1 MKPPECRLAARRE
14 KPSRETSVS
23 FAQTPA
29 RMYRSKAR
37 DNWSIEIDGKK
48 GATMRACSFAALLD
62 SQACVRA
69 MARVMRVNASRWW
82 CMPCGVTVKVVY
94 EVGPRLL

>member
-1 MKPPECRLAARRE
+1 MNPPERRLMARRE

-29 RMYRSKAR
+29 CMYRAKDRAR
-37 DNWSIEIDGKK
+37 TVAGIDGKND
-48 GATMRACSFAALLD
+48 ATARARSSAALFD
-62 SQACVRA
+62 SQPCVRTI
-69 MARVMRVNASRWW
+69 ARVMLMNASRWRRT
-82 CMPCGVTVKVVY
+82 PSGVVVKVVY